1 MIQAN
6 ICGRRSLLQEQLTD
20 TLPSCLLVEEGE
32 PGWPNL
38 NLCETHNGH
47 QDALSNDVLCNC
59 RHTMC
64 VKWLLEQGANPLDV
78 TRNGK
83 ESGLHQAAAG
93 HVRALTTLLNST
105 ICTATNTGPQLL
117 STLLIQ
123 HSSGS
128 HR

>member
-1 MIQAN
+1 MIQAS
-6 ICGRRSLLQEQLTD
+6 ICGRRSLLQEHLTD

-38 NLCETHNGH
+38 NLHETYDGH
-47 QDALSNDVLCNC
+47 QDALSNDTLCNC

-64 VKWLLEQGANPLDV
+64 VKWLLEHGANPLDV

-93 HVRALTTLLNST
+93 HVRALTTLLSST

-117 STLLIQ
+117 RTLLIQ

-128 HR
+128 YR